1 MAKDL
6 AMTHS
11 AIAEARQIKEAAM
24 AQAKLTI
31 QETFQPTLQRMISSK
46 LREEE
51 EDEFDAVDIDI
62 EVPDEEAP
70 VDDVPEEG
78 GEDIG
83 MGSFED
89 DEEAPVEGEGD
100 DLELEALIR
109 ELDGME
115 GGEEDSMME
124 MDDEFDPTMEEGE
137 EESWQDPIE
146 EEDCATDE
154 DMLEN
159 LIREIMDGEEDPM
172 LDESEDGGGA
182 FEEKAPIKQMNHESR
197 QLRAQNAKLRKDL
210 NEALQAIT
218 TYKRT
223 INEVNLLNAKLLYAT
238 KSLKTE
244 GLTKPQQVRILES
257 FDRATTVREVKLV
270 YTTILESLNK
280 KAKPAPRKVQ
290 EGLASKPIKAVNPK
304 QNLNEN
310 ENVIRW
316 KQLAGLQS
324 IKY

>member
-6 AMTHS
+6 TVS

-51 EDEFDAVDIDI
+51 EDEFDDAVDIDI
-62 EVPDEEAP
+62 EVPSEEP
-70 VDDVPEEG
+70 VEEVPEEG

-89 DEEAPVEGEGD
+89 EEEAPVEGEGD

-109 ELDGME
+109 ELGGME
-115 GGEEDSMME
+115 GEEEDPMLE

-146 EEDCATDE
+146 EEDCSTDE
-154 DMLEN
+154 DMLET
-159 LIREIMDGEEDPM
+159 LIREIMDGEEES
-172 LDESEDGGGA
+172 LDENEDGGGA
-182 FEEKAPIKQMNHESR
+182 FEDKAPIKQMNHESR
-197 QLRAQNAKLRKDL
+197 QLRSQNAKLRKDL

-223 INEVNLLNAKLLYAT
+223 INEVNLLNAKLLYTT
-238 KSLKTE
+238 KALRVE
-244 GLTKPQQVRILES
+244 GLTQPQQVRILES
-257 FDRATTVREVKLV
+257 FDRAGTVREVKLV

-280 KAKPAPRKVQ
+280 KAKVQPKKKVQ

-304 QNLNEN
+304 QTLNEN
-310 ENVIRW
+310 DSVVRW
-316 KQLAGLQS
+316 QQLAGLKS